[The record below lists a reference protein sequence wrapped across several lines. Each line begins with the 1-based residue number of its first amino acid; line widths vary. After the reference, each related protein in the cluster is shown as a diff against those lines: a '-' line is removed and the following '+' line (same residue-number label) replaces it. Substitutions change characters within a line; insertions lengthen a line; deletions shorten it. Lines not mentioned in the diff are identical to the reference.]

1 MSTETRTSSIDLKG
15 DPGPFLAR
23 IVSHL
28 DTSYM
33 GGLEVE
39 ILKTSEEGNNTATTG
54 QTAQVKYLPGFYGVT
69 PYEAN
74 SDNEGYKYSQQSYG
88 MWAVPPDVGNLVLVI
103 FVEGK
108 INMGFWLGCVP
119 DEYMNF
125 QIPGNASTTFND
137 KDKTKNL
144 RN

>member
-39 ILKTSEEGNNTATTG
+39 ILK
-54 QTAQVKYLPGFYGVT
+54 
-69 PYEAN
+69 
-74 SDNEGYKYSQQSYG
+74 
-88 MWAVPPDVGNLVLVI
+88 
-103 FVEGK
+103 
-108 INMGFWLGCVP
+108 
-119 DEYMNF
+119 NF
-125 QIPGNASTTFND
+125 
-137 KDKTKNL
+137 
-144 RN
+144 